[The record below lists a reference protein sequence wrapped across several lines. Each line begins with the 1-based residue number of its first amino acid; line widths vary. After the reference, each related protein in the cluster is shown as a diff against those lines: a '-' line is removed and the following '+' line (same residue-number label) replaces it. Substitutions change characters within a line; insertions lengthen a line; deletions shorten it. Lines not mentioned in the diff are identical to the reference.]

1 MFLGEAARL
10 LPEAF
15 VLHHPLCP
23 ERIDAVVTGDY
34 VITSDAGAFSSAAD
48 KIELGDAERGAC
60 EVCEEHLARCA
71 DRIKSAVND
80 LASAKTAH
88 AEIEK
93 IHATAMDFSVTD
105 GIVERVKHMIFGE

>member
-1 MFLGEAARL
+1 M
-10 LPEAF
+10 
-15 VLHHPLCP
+15 
-23 ERIDAVVTGDY
+23 TGDY